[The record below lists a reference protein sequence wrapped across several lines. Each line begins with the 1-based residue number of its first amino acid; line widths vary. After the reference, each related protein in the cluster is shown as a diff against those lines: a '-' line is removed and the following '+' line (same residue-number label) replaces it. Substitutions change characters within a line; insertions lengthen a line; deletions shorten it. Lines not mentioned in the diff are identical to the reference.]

1 VTLRE
6 CFSNLGYRVMNLHP
20 ELGYFDEGLDFVE
33 AKIYSD
39 VIRPFG
45 QAHTL
50 PHAAYRSKVFAD
62 LEDEKIWTRTWVCIG
77 TQQEI
82 PDEGDILPFTVGNH
96 GIHVQRVKD
105 GKLVGRFNKAQHG
118 GCRSVPLQ
126 CQTGNKTKCSF
137 TSCGYSRDRNVLS
150 AVEVEEG
157 SLLGGQYLGDR
168 PERLLPVQVECWGP
182 FIFINLDHST
192 KSLSKCVK
200 RLSKVMGKTIHGKLD
215 LVYQERAENQC
226 NWKLMGR
233 SFVENVSIPDV
244 KDGYEKYSGVSNQTP
259 MQTMK
264 SLNLSDNYATR
275 DGTLPLLQGI
285 SSNKKH
291 KAHLIWHFPNLLLI
305 QMPNYIYSIIL
316 QPTGIGLTLGR
327 INLFV
332 NNTAGINQD
341 DPNVIALSSKW
352 LKELE
357 KSVIHGEKL
366 QRDMQ
371 NLTKSGLKS
380 SLKLTQKENCP
391 YGYDFQKF
399 IVDSILAKHKY
410 YWSAPLYNDHDR

>member
-1 VTLRE
+1 MH
-6 CFSNLGYRVMNLHP
+6 Y
-20 ELGYFDEGLDFVE
+20 
-33 AKIYSD
+33 
-39 VIRPFG
+39 
-45 QAHTL
+45 
-50 PHAAYRSKVFAD
+50 
-62 LEDEKIWTRTWVCIG
+62 
-77 TQQEI
+77 
-82 PDEGDILPFTVGNH
+82 
-96 GIHVQRVKD
+96 
-105 GKLVGRFNKAQHG
+105 
-118 GCRSVPLQ
+118 
-126 CQTGNKTKCSF
+126 
-137 TSCGYSRDRNVLS
+137 
-150 AVEVEEG
+150 
-157 SLLGGQYLGDR
+157 
-168 PERLLPVQVECWGP
+168 
-182 FIFINLDHST
+182 
-192 KSLSKCVK
+192 
-200 RLSKVMGKTIHGKLD
+200 
-215 LVYQERAENQC
+215 
-226 NWKLMGR
+226 
-233 SFVENVSIPDV
+233 
-244 KDGYEKYSGVSNQTP
+244 
-259 MQTMK
+259 
-264 SLNLSDNYATR
+264 
-275 DGTLPLLQGI
+275 
-285 SSNKKH
+285 
-291 KAHLIWHFPNLLLI
+291 PNLLLI